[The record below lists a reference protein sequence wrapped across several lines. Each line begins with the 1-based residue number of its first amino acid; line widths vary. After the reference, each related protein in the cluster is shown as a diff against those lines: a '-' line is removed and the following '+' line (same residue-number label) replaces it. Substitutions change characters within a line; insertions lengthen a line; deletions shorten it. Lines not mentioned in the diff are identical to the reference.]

1 MAKNAKYGFCHLIDL
16 AFLEL
21 VTVTKHG
28 RSCRNG
34 ADRKVEAVESRRL
47 T

>member
-1 MAKNAKYGFCHLIDL
+1 MAKNAKYGFGHLIDL

-21 VTVTKHG
+21 AIATNSG
-28 RSCRNG
+28 RCYRNG